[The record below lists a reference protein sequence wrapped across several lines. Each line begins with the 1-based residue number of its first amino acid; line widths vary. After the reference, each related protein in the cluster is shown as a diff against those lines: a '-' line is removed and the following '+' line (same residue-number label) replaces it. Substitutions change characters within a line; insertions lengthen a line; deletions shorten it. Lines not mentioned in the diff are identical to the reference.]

1 MPHQAQGL
9 RRLFSSRGT
18 RVVSVLA
25 GPTAADEGEFVQA
38 LANRLSRED
47 GRPVWLVD
55 AVAGRIADRLG
66 CRPLLPWR
74 ADLPLSRQVIR
85 AGACGLIYAPG
96 VLAGDAAL
104 ARAAGDSRA
113 CGFLLFDG
121 GRFTTTGAPL
131 DRFTPQTLVALLGKR
146 DAEAGYALAKA
157 LAATPSP
164 SRLLF
169 LGETADRAAQAA
181 RHFLNQAA
189 EGCQARAEVCQ
200 IDNRRPETSS
210 NTLTIEPN
218 LTWVVSRIMQ
228 NDQPKVAHGGCS
240 NSAEEVYQR

>member
-9 RRLFSSRGT
+9 RRLFSSQDT

-85 AGACGLIYAPG
+85 AGACGLIHAPG

-131 DRFTPQTLVALLGKR
+131 DRFMPQTLVVLLGKR

-157 LAATPSP
+157 LAATPLP